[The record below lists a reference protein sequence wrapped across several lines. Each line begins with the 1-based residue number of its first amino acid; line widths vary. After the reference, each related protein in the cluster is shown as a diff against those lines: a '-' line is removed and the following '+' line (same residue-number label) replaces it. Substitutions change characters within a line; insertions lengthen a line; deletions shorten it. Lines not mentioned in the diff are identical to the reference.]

1 MRSHAPRF
9 LKSVL
14 ASSVTL
20 VALAFSGQ
28 ALAVQDC
35 KLNGQDVNPNNG
47 NTTAGKTGMMRC
59 VDRDS
64 GAIQRE
70 QEIKNGVYMGLT
82 RYYDRA
88 VLTKEYSTNERGNH
102 HGLAREFAKDGKT
115 VIREATYDNG
125 SEVGL
130 VRTWTDEGKPERFT
144 WYDKGEKASAEL
156 NDAGKLSRLR
166 CGDKPL
172 LAPGV
177 DDAKFC
183 GFNGSSSKVDL
194 FNARGQIYARVTYL
208 AGKRISVEDLYDS
221 GKPSYKLQITGDQRL
236 EQRFAESGVQLRE
249 IVSRITDRSSIK
261 QVEKEFAESGTL
273 KKETRWTT
281 DGDLDVVQTFY
292 LNGQPRSKTAYSGAK
307 DARIAEE
314 TSFHDNGQRSSVG
327 RYSHNG
333 RYRETPIGVHQ
344 SFNDKGQLVAETTY
358 DDKGGLSRERSWDD
372 SGKLER
378 DEAVFSDGSRKA
390 FSK

>member
-1 MRSHAPRF
+1 MRPHAPRL
-9 LKSVL
+9 LKSVF
-14 ASSVTL
+14 ASSVAMA
-20 VALAFSGQ
+20 ALAFSGH
-28 ALAVQDC
+28 AMAIQDC
-35 KLNGQDVNPNNG
+35 KLNGQDVNPANG
-47 NTTAGKTGMMRC
+47 NTTAGKTGIMRC

-70 QEIKNGVYMGLT
+70 QEIKNGVFMGLN
-82 RYYDRA
+82 RNFDRG
-88 VLTKEYSTNERGNH
+88 VLTKEYSTNERGNR

-115 VIREATYDNG
+115 VTREETYDNG

-130 VRTWTDEGKPERFT
+130 VRTWTDEGKPERFA

-156 NDAGKLSRLR
+156 NFAGRLSRLR

-172 LAPGV
+172 LAPGI
-177 DDAKFC
+177 DDAKLC
-183 GFNGSSSKVDL
+183 GFNGLASKVDL
-194 FNARGQIYARVTYL
+194 FNSRGQLYSRVSFL
-208 AGKRISVEDLYDS
+208 AGKRIGAEDLYEN

-236 EQRFAESGVQLRE
+236 EQRFAESGVLVRE
-249 IVSRITDRSSIK
+249 IVARITDRSSIK

-273 KKETRWTT
+273 KKETRWTS
-281 DGDLDVVQTFY
+281 DGELDLVQTFF
-292 LNGQPRSKTAYSGAK
+292 LNGQPRTKTAYSGAG

-314 TSFHDNGQRSSVG
+314 STFHDNGQRATLG
-327 RYSHNG
+327 RYSHSG
-333 RYRETPIGVHQ
+333 RYRHLPIGAHQ

-358 DDKGGLSRERSWDD
+358 DDKGGLTRERSWDD

-390 FSK
+390 YSK